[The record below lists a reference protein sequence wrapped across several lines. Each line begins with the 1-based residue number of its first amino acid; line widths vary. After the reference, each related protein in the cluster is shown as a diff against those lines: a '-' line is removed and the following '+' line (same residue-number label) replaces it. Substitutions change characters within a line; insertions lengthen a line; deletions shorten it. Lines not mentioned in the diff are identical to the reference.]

1 MFEVE
6 VKVRAEHDAVE
17 LRLERLDADRA
28 GEVIQADTYYDAPHR
43 EFGETDE
50 ALRIRRE
57 RRPGEEADSR
67 ITYKG
72 PLVDEVSKTRE
83 EVETGVADGDRLG
96 AILEH
101 LGFDPVAT
109 VEKSRERYAVDG
121 YTVTL
126 DDVTGL
132 GEFVEVEREV
142 AEDDVETA
150 REGAFDLVDRLGLDA
165 DEGIRTSYLGMLL
178 DGDGN

>member
-1 MFEVE
+1 

>member
-142 AEDDVETA
+142 AAGDVETA

-178 DGDGN
+178 DGDGH

>member
-1 MFEVE
+1 M
-6 VKVRAEHDAVE
+6 KVRAEHDAVE

>member
-1 MFEVE
+1 

-142 AEDDVETA
+142 AAGDVETA

-178 DGDGN
+178 DGDGH